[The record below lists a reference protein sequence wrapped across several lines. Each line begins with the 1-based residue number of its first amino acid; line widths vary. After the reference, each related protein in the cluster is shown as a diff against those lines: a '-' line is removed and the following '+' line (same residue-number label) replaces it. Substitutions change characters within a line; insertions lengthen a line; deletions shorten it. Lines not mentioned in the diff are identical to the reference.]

1 MDTINRE
8 SSAISYATSIK
19 SKITTALDIQN
30 GLNAVEYYR
39 KLGLISF
46 PPKPKADRRAG
57 RTSPRIKPDEIGRRR
72 KIALK
77 ALHHI
82 KQGSMIKTQ
91 AEEIGISADTLAKW
105 LRKYT
110 SYSTRSELPLPQ
122 NETK

>member
-1 MDTINRE
+1 METISRE
-8 SSAISYATSIK
+8 SSAIGYATSIK

-46 PPKPKADRRAG
+46 PPKPKAGRRAG
-57 RTSPRIKPDEIGRRR
+57 RTSSRITPDEIERRR
-72 KIALK
+72 AIALN

-82 KQGSMIKTQ
+82 KQGSMVKKQ
-91 AEEIGISADTLAKW
+91 AEDIGMTADALVKW

-110 SYSTRSELPLPQ
+110 SYSTKSELPLPQ